1 MAQRLRNVTGN
12 IGTPIHT
19 GTGRT
24 IFSNSSTTNVLKGLA
39 NAIDQSAANI
49 GTINSNAAAKAN
61 AISQQAQSAQMG
73 FNAAQAANANLFNSA
88 YLQSQ
93 QNFNTDAAA
102 QANAINQAMWQQT
115 ADYNSAEAAKNREWQ
130 EHMSSTA
137 YQRAVADLRAAGL
150 NPILAALNGGASMGA
165 GSAGTTASISAA
177 QAQSGL
183 QNAAMGQASL
193 FQGVMENTS
202 NVLALASALGNALS
216 TIFSSAKTADDL
228 GIKPSE
234 IINITKDVTLKDV
247 TRDANGNYQ
256 SPVSIP
262 KSSRDKISNFFK
274 EMFNVFSWQ
283 QKPHY

>member
-1 MAQRLRNVTGN
+1 MAQRTKNVTGN
-12 IGTPIHT
+12 AGTPLKVADN
-19 GTGRT
+19 RT
-24 IFSNSSTTNVLKGLA
+24 IMVKNNSATLQGLA
-39 NAIDQSAANI
+39 NAINQAALNV
-49 GTINSNAAAKAN
+49 GNINSNAATKAN

-88 YLQSQ
+88 FLENQ

-102 QANAINQAMWQQT
+102 QANAINQSMWQQT

-150 NPILAALNGGASMGA
+150 NPVIAALNGGASIGA
-165 GSAGTTASISAA
+165 GSAGTTSSISAA

-234 IINITKDVTLKDV
+234 IINLTKDVTLKDI
-247 TRDANGNYQ
+247 TRDSNGKYQ

-262 KSSRDKISNFFK
+262 KSSRDRISNFFK

-283 QKPHY
+283 QRPHN

>member
-1 MAQRLRNVTGN
+1 MAQRVKNITGEL
-12 IGTPIHT
+12 GTPIHT

-24 IFSNSSTTNVLKGLA
+24 VFAKDNTASIIQGIYNAVNKNTTAAATTNKISA
-39 NAIDQSAANI
+39 NA
-49 GTINSNAAAKAN
+49 
-61 AISQQAQSAQMG
+61 QAAQMG
-73 FNAAQAANANLFNSA
+73 FNASQANLANTWNSA
-88 YLQSQ
+88 FLANQ
-93 QNFNTDAAA
+93 QEFNTDAAA

-193 FQGVMENTS
+193 YQGIMENTS
-202 NVLALASALGNALS
+202 NTLALAAAITEGIGGLATALQTSKEGGMDKD
-216 TIFSSAKTADDL
+216 IAKILDILTGTNEQKFGPVAYGEKVAD
-228 GIKPSE
+228 GF
-234 IINITKDVTLKDV
+234 LKDIDNYLNRHFYMPWRSG
-247 TRDANGNYQ
+247 TNGTK
-256 SPVSIP
+256 V
-262 KSSRDKISNFFK
+262 K
-274 EMFNVFSWQ
+274 
-283 QKPHY
+283 